1 MFKSIIINI
10 LHSCSYVSILPL
22 QQGPFS
28 HCNKHRFMP
37 NIQYYFTVP
46 VYKGL
51 VFYASDGGN
60 GVHPVQQRY
69 KEIRHFA
76 QQVSL
81 YIRKCEYVS
90 EFIICSTSRLWSQLF
105 ASIFPLFHVLLSFIR
120 GMVSCVYGVLS
131 VFVCV
136 GDGLN
141 TVYLILK
148 QDNQILISY
157 KNACI
162 YHVGVQIALYVREWF
177 QRLLN
182 VILLRGKQRGLAFV
196 RVNLKRP
203 YYLILCCE
211 ILNRSEKV
219 EPLCFKEHY

>member
-1 MFKSIIINI
+1 MKCTCTLEKCRTVKHNRILVKVVSWGPADFTLKTQSQKKDPGWYSVVPIWKLIIMFKSIIINI

-51 VFYASDGGN
+51 VFYASDSGN

-90 EFIICSTSRLWSQLF
+90 EFIICSTSRLWS
-105 ASIFPLFHVLLSFIR
+105 
-120 GMVSCVYGVLS
+120 
-131 VFVCV
+131 
-136 GDGLN
+136 
-141 TVYLILK
+141 
-148 QDNQILISY
+148 
-157 KNACI
+157 
-162 YHVGVQIALYVREWF
+162 
-177 QRLLN
+177 
-182 VILLRGKQRGLAFV
+182 
-196 RVNLKRP
+196 
-203 YYLILCCE
+203 
-211 ILNRSEKV
+211 
-219 EPLCFKEHY
+219 